1 MTISELTETYYF
13 HDSAIAEITHDDRLH
28 QLVITIEFCFWA
40 QEAFKEGM
48 PETGLIKLVFHE
60 VEDFDC
66 DGLPGEIDYFSIL
79 DASADNNKLT
89 LSILDDFHNSFYEL
103 YVVSPAVDFIVIEEE
118 NGQSQPGR

>member
-1 MTISELTETYYF
+1 
-13 HDSAIAEITHDDRLH
+13 
-28 QLVITIEFCFWA
+28 
-40 QEAFKEGM
+40 M

-60 VEDFDC
+60 VEVFFDC

-103 YVVSPAVDFIVIEEE
+103 YVVSPAVDFTVIEEE

>member
-1 MTISELTETYYF
+1 MKAISCRFKSCFPHFRTLDFSRVLLLFYVTFKPDGYF
-13 HDSAIAEITHDDRLH
+13 QNFDIN
-28 QLVITIEFCFWA
+28 
-40 QEAFKEGM
+40 
-48 PETGLIKLVFHE
+48 
-60 VEDFDC
+60 DC

-103 YVVSPAVDFIVIEEE
+103 YVVSPAVDFIVIEGE